1 MVDFNTLLKGK
12 TLVVGIGNPLR
23 EDDYIGCYIAENLK
37 DTVVSFNVEVNP
49 EVFIDDIVSENPDT
63 ILIFD
68 AADFG
73 GRPGEVRLIEEG
85 NIDRFT
91 LSSHT
96 IPISF
101 FIHLLKMKT
110 SADIYI
116 IGIQPVSTGYREGLS
131 GIVRKTGDD
140 ILKRIKKSIKQ

>member
-1 MVDFNTLLKGK
+1 MIDFDSLLKGK
-12 TLVVGIGNPLR
+12 TVVVGIGNPLR

-49 EVFIDDIVSENPDT
+49 EVFIDDIVNENPDT
-63 ILIFD
+63 IIIFD

-116 IGIQPVSTGYREGLS
+116 IGIQPESTGYREGLS
-131 GIVRKTGDD
+131 GIVRKTGVD

>member
-1 MVDFNTLLKGK
+1 MIDFDSLLKGK
-12 TLVVGIGNPLR
+12 IVVVGIGNPLR

-49 EVFIDDIVSENPDT
+49 EVFIDDIVKENPDT
-63 ILIFD
+63 IIIFD

-73 GRPGEVRLIEEG
+73 GRPGEVRLIEEE

-116 IGIQPVSTGYREGLS
+116 IGIQPESTGYREGLS

>member
-12 TLVVGIGNPLR
+12 IVAVGIGNPLR

-49 EVFIDDIVSENPDT
+49 EVYIDDIVNEEPDT
-63 ILIFD
+63 VIVFD

-73 GRPGEVRLIEEG
+73 GKPGEVRLIEEE
-85 NIDRFT
+85 NIERFT

-116 IGIQPVSTGYREGLS
+116 IGIQPESTGYREGLS
-131 GIVRKTGDD
+131 DILRKTGDF
-140 ILKRIKKSIKQ
+140 ILNKIRETLKK

>member
-37 DTVVSFNVEVNP
+37 DTVVSFNVVVNP

-131 GIVRKTGDD
+131 DIVRKTGDD
-140 ILKRIKKSIKQ
+140 ILNKIRKALKK

>member
-1 MVDFNTLLKGK
+1 MIDFDSLLKGK
-12 TLVVGIGNPLR
+12 TVVVGIGNPLR

-49 EVFIDDIVSENPDT
+49 EVFINDIVNENPDT
-63 ILIFD
+63 IIIFD

-116 IGIQPVSTGYREGLS
+116 IGIQPESTGYREGLS
-131 GIVRKTGDD
+131 GIVRKTGVD